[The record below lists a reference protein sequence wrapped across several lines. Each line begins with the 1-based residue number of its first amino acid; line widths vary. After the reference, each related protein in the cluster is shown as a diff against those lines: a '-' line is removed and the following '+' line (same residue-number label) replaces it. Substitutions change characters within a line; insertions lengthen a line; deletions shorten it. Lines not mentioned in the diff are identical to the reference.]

1 MANWTDLIAAIQAVI
16 KQNGNQEIT
25 GTILQSVLT
34 NLVSNVGADA
44 TYKGEATP
52 ATVPGTPDGN
62 VFYMATK
69 NGIYPNFNGYVVNN
83 QLTVFTNKSGQ
94 WVGQSLGV
102 MNNTFVMAFINSITY
117 TNLLSP
123 NLDSFY
129 LTNRLD
135 ANGGTLIANTGFT
148 QIVTSK
154 GIPIIAGQTYVVSG
168 SYYPYNSTSP
178 IRGSITTGA
187 DFTGSRYA
195 PTWTEVTGGYKFTA
209 PVDGY
214 LYVDFE
220 LNSSLTELKSNSQIT
235 ATDTVLP
242 YITYG
247 QYYIKATA
255 IPKLADIVAE
265 MDAIN
270 ARFDEI
276 ITSGKNM
283 IDPAKIDFTK
293 YYSPGSTAIATRVD
307 IVYAI
312 TGYIPVVEGQSYTI
326 SPLGGSTGYIQ
337 YTGGYFA
344 NNQTA
349 EAISSIAFENPSSG
363 DGRTFTVPM
372 GQGIKFVVLN
382 LTCIS
387 ATSNTL
393 AADYQLE
400 KGTAATNYLPYSPQ
414 INPDYLVDITAEITA
429 QNEKIDDLQEQ
440 IDEIVVVDSF
450 NKINPANILYDRR
463 YSTGDVRII
472 AADPNLIAFSGLIP
486 VVEGE
491 WYTASGA
498 GIFQNWQGG
507 YFGDGATNAIGTA
520 AIQNISWVNPV
531 SGAGRCFQVPTGLGI
546 KYVVV
551 SLATNADKT
560 GLAGDAQLEAGEM
573 ATAYQ
578 PYSPIKQINPDYLVD
593 ITAEITAQNEKI
605 DDLQEQIDEIVV
617 VDSFNKINPANI
629 LYDRRYST
637 GDVRIIAADPNLI
650 AFSGLIPVVEGEW
663 YTASGAGIFQNWQ
676 GGYFGDGA
684 TNAIGTAAIQNISW
698 VNPVSGAGR
707 CFQVPTGLGIKY
719 VVVSLATNA
728 DKTGLAGDAQLEAG
742 EMATAYQ
749 PYSPIKQINPDLLP
763 DNPTPEP
770 TETSEL
776 LKYTTFGNLNYNGL
790 ADKIPN
796 FRKHWYAKDKNLC
809 VVNTGTSLT
818 ARSIEHCTDN
828 VNAATRPPLMHSNN
842 FATHIW
848 DALVWEGQNYRRYDS
863 GFFAEVG
870 TWLTAS
876 NIAEWDDGAYRSG
889 LTRYSDVA
897 GSQISFVV
905 PVNAWQFNFIY
916 RTDSAGSENCVVT
929 IAEGN
934 GKMEVMN
941 DAGIWVEA
949 NGYTFSQREPDVV
962 TLPTVNYTN
971 PINGNPATLSNYQV
985 KGNTTYQ
992 KRLYMRCKSGAIDSR
1007 TTTKAITISRTSG
1020 RLMYWGVEWSDR
1032 EFMITYINAARGSH
1046 GSAISLSTLALN
1058 HYQDNEVWGF
1068 KPDLLLTEDA
1078 IHNAGGAGV
1087 PSSSNPRAYYGRVTE
1102 NFFVADNG
1110 ISMKARCETLG
1121 LDVPEMV
1128 LFNTSITW
1136 NFGGIDDAG
1145 NLKLGV
1151 TNDGYM
1157 WTALDAQSGC
1167 YMHMIENYPDIVYIN
1182 AVKHFVRA
1190 CYDCYGDMKTATVGS
1205 GKAGKTF
1212 TNEGSHWNDT
1222 GSRVMAR
1229 VVLPIL
1235 DMIV

>member
-168 SYYPYNSTSP
+168 SYYPYNSTPP
-178 IRGSITTGA
+178 IRGAITTGA

-293 YYSPGSTAIATRVD
+293 YYSPGSTAIATRD
-307 IVYAI
+307 NIVYAI

-326 SPLGGSTGYIQ
+326 SPLVGSIGSIQ

-363 DGRTFTVPM
+363 GGRTFTVPM

-463 YSTGDVRII
+463 YSTG
-472 AADPNLIAFSGLIP
+472 
-486 VVEGE
+486 
-491 WYTASGA
+491 
-498 GIFQNWQGG
+498 
-507 YFGDGATNAIGTA
+507 
-520 AIQNISWVNPV
+520 
-531 SGAGRCFQVPTGLGI
+531 
-546 KYVVV
+546 K
-551 SLATNADKT
+551 
-560 GLAGDAQLEAGEM
+560 
-573 ATAYQ
+573 
-578 PYSPIKQINPDYLVD
+578 
-593 ITAEITAQNEKI
+593 
-605 DDLQEQIDEIVV
+605 
-617 VDSFNKINPANI
+617 
-629 LYDRRYST
+629 
-637 GDVRIIAADPNLI
+637 VRIIAADPNLI

-905 PVNAWQFNFIY
+905 PVNAWQFNFIF

-941 DAGIWVEA
+941 DAGNWVEA
-949 NGYTFSQREPDVV
+949 NGYTFSQREPGIV

-971 PINGNPATLSNYQV
+971 PINGNPATISNYQV

-1007 TTTKAITISRTSG
+1007 ATTKAITISRTSG

-1046 GSAISLSTLALN
+1046 SSAISSSMSALN

-1087 PSSSNPRAYYGRVTE
+1087 PNSNYPRAYYGRVTE
-1102 NFFVADNG
+1102 NFFVANNG

-1121 LDVPEMV
+1121 LEVPEMV

>member
-168 SYYPYNSTSP
+168 SYYPYNGTPP

-187 DFTGSRYA
+187 NFTGSRYA

-326 SPLGGSTGYIQ
+326 SPLVGSTGSIQ

-349 EAISSIAFENPSSG
+349 AAISSIAFANPSSG
-363 DGRTFTVPM
+363 AGLTFTVPT

-387 ATSNTL
+387 AMSNTL

-463 YSTGDVRII
+463 YSTGEVRII
-472 AADPNLIAFSGLIP
+472 AADL
-486 VVEGE
+486 
-491 WYTASGA
+491 
-498 GIFQNWQGG
+498 
-507 YFGDGATNAIGTA
+507 
-520 AIQNISWVNPV
+520 
-531 SGAGRCFQVPTGLGI
+531 
-546 KYVVV
+546 
-551 SLATNADKT
+551 
-560 GLAGDAQLEAGEM
+560 
-573 ATAYQ
+573 
-578 PYSPIKQINPDYLVD
+578 
-593 ITAEITAQNEKI
+593 
-605 DDLQEQIDEIVV
+605 
-617 VDSFNKINPANI
+617 
-629 LYDRRYST
+629 
-637 GDVRIIAADPNLI
+637 NLI

-763 DNPTPEP
+763 DNPTPKP

-905 PVNAWQFNFIY
+905 PVNAWQFNFIF

-941 DAGIWVEA
+941 DAGNWVEA

-971 PINGNPATLSNYQV
+971 PINGNPETLSNYQV

-1046 GSAISLSTLALN
+1046 SSAISLSTLALN

>member
-129 LTNRLD
+129 LTNRLY

-168 SYYPYNSTSP
+168 SYYPYNGTPP
-178 IRGSITTGA
+178 IRGAITTGA

-235 ATDTVLP
+235 ATDTVSP

-255 IPKLADIVAE
+255 IPKLADIIAE

-307 IVYAI
+307 IKYAI

-463 YSTGDVRII
+463 YSTG
-472 AADPNLIAFSGLIP
+472 
-486 VVEGE
+486 E
-491 WYTASGA
+491 
-498 GIFQNWQGG
+498 
-507 YFGDGATNAIGTA
+507 
-520 AIQNISWVNPV
+520 
-531 SGAGRCFQVPTGLGI
+531 
-546 KYVVV
+546 
-551 SLATNADKT
+551 
-560 GLAGDAQLEAGEM
+560 
-573 ATAYQ
+573 
-578 PYSPIKQINPDYLVD
+578 
-593 ITAEITAQNEKI
+593 
-605 DDLQEQIDEIVV
+605 
-617 VDSFNKINPANI
+617 
-629 LYDRRYST
+629 
-637 GDVRIIAADPNLI
+637 VRIIAADPNLI

-941 DAGIWVEA
+941 DAGNWVEA

-1032 EFMITYINAARGSH
+1032 EFMITYINAARGLHS
-1046 GSAISLSTLALN
+1046 SAISLSTSALN

-1068 KPDLLLTEDA
+1068 KPDLLLTEDP

>member
-168 SYYPYNSTSP
+168 SYYPYNSTPP
-178 IRGSITTGA
+178 IRGTITTGA

-276 ITSGKNM
+276 ITSSKNM

-293 YYSPGSTAIATRVD
+293 YYSPGSTAIATRVG

-326 SPLGGSTGYIQ
+326 SPLVGSIGSIQ

-363 DGRTFTVPM
+363 SGRTFTVPM

-382 LTCIS
+382 LACIS

-463 YSTGDVRII
+463 YSTGEVRII
-472 AADPNLIAFSGLIP
+472 VADPNLIAFSGLIP

-551 SLATNADKT
+551 SLATNAD
-560 GLAGDAQLEAGEM
+560 
-573 ATAYQ
+573 
-578 PYSPIKQINPDYLVD
+578 
-593 ITAEITAQNEKI
+593 
-605 DDLQEQIDEIVV
+605 
-617 VDSFNKINPANI
+617 
-629 LYDRRYST
+629 R
-637 GDVRIIAADPNLI
+637 
-650 AFSGLIPVVEGEW
+650 
-663 YTASGAGIFQNWQ
+663 
-676 GGYFGDGA
+676 
-684 TNAIGTAAIQNISW
+684 
-698 VNPVSGAGR
+698 
-707 CFQVPTGLGIKY
+707 
-719 VVVSLATNA
+719 
-728 DKTGLAGDAQLEAG
+728 TGLAGDAQLEAG

-941 DAGIWVEA
+941 DAGNWVEA

-1046 GSAISLSTLALN
+1046 GSAISLSTSALN

-1229 VVLPIL
+1229 VILPIL

>member
-1 MANWTDLIAAIQAVI
+1 
-16 KQNGNQEIT
+16 
-25 GTILQSVLT
+25 
-34 NLVSNVGADA
+34 
-44 TYKGEATP
+44 
-52 ATVPGTPDGN
+52 
-62 VFYMATK
+62 
-69 NGIYPNFNGYVVNN
+69 
-83 QLTVFTNKSGQ
+83 
-94 WVGQSLGV
+94 
-102 MNNTFVMAFINSITY
+102 
-117 TNLLSP
+117 
-123 NLDSFY
+123 
-129 LTNRLD
+129 
-135 ANGGTLIANTGFT
+135 
-148 QIVTSK
+148 
-154 GIPIIAGQTYVVSG
+154 
-168 SYYPYNSTSP
+168 
-178 IRGSITTGA
+178 
-187 DFTGSRYA
+187 
-195 PTWTEVTGGYKFTA
+195 
-209 PVDGY
+209 
-214 LYVDFE
+214 
-220 LNSSLTELKSNSQIT
+220 
-235 ATDTVLP
+235 
-242 YITYG
+242 
-247 QYYIKATA
+247 
-255 IPKLADIVAE
+255 

-293 YYSPGSTAIATRVD
+293 YYSPGSTAIATRD
-307 IVYAI
+307 NIVYAI

-326 SPLGGSTGYIQ
+326 SPLVGSIGSIQ

-363 DGRTFTVPM
+363 GGRTFTVPM

-463 YSTGDVRII
+463 YSTG
-472 AADPNLIAFSGLIP
+472 
-486 VVEGE
+486 
-491 WYTASGA
+491 
-498 GIFQNWQGG
+498 
-507 YFGDGATNAIGTA
+507 
-520 AIQNISWVNPV
+520 
-531 SGAGRCFQVPTGLGI
+531 
-546 KYVVV
+546 K
-551 SLATNADKT
+551 
-560 GLAGDAQLEAGEM
+560 
-573 ATAYQ
+573 
-578 PYSPIKQINPDYLVD
+578 
-593 ITAEITAQNEKI
+593 
-605 DDLQEQIDEIVV
+605 
-617 VDSFNKINPANI
+617 
-629 LYDRRYST
+629 
-637 GDVRIIAADPNLI
+637 VRIIAADPNLI

-905 PVNAWQFNFIY
+905 PVNAWQFNFIF

-941 DAGIWVEA
+941 DAGNWVEA
-949 NGYTFSQREPDVV
+949 NGYTFSQREPGIV

-971 PINGNPATLSNYQV
+971 PINGNPATISNYQV

-1007 TTTKAITISRTSG
+1007 ATTKAITISRTSG

-1046 GSAISLSTLALN
+1046 SSAISSSMSALN

-1087 PSSSNPRAYYGRVTE
+1087 PNSNYPRAYYGRVTE
-1102 NFFVADNG
+1102 NFFVANNG

-1121 LDVPEMV
+1121 LEVPEMV

>member
-129 LTNRLD
+129 LTNRLN

-168 SYYPYNSTSP
+168 SYYPYNSTPP
-178 IRGSITTGA
+178 IRGAITTGA

-242 YITYG
+242 YVTYG

-307 IVYAI
+307 IGYAI

-326 SPLGGSTGYIQ
+326 SPLVGSIGSIQ

-363 DGRTFTVPM
+363 GGRTFTVPM

-463 YSTGDVRII
+463 YSTGEVRII

-560 GLAGDAQLEAGEM
+560 GLAGDAQLEAGGM

-578 PYSPIKQINPDYLVD
+578 PYSL
-593 ITAEITAQNEKI
+593 
-605 DDLQEQIDEIVV
+605 
-617 VDSFNKINPANI
+617 
-629 LYDRRYST
+629 
-637 GDVRIIAADPNLI
+637 
-650 AFSGLIPVVEGEW
+650 
-663 YTASGAGIFQNWQ
+663 
-676 GGYFGDGA
+676 
-684 TNAIGTAAIQNISW
+684 
-698 VNPVSGAGR
+698 
-707 CFQVPTGLGIKY
+707 
-719 VVVSLATNA
+719 
-728 DKTGLAGDAQLEAG
+728 
-742 EMATAYQ
+742 
-749 PYSPIKQINPDLLP
+749 IKQINPDLLP

-818 ARSIEHCTDN
+818 ASSIEHCTDN

-941 DAGIWVEA
+941 DAGNWVEA

-1046 GSAISLSTLALN
+1046 SSAISLSTSALN

>member
-168 SYYPYNSTSP
+168 SYYPYNSTPP
-178 IRGSITTGA
+178 IRGTITTGA

-326 SPLGGSTGYIQ
+326 SPLVGSIGSIQ

-363 DGRTFTVPM
+363 GGRTFTVPM

-463 YSTGDVRII
+463 YSTG
-472 AADPNLIAFSGLIP
+472 
-486 VVEGE
+486 E
-491 WYTASGA
+491 
-498 GIFQNWQGG
+498 
-507 YFGDGATNAIGTA
+507 
-520 AIQNISWVNPV
+520 
-531 SGAGRCFQVPTGLGI
+531 
-546 KYVVV
+546 
-551 SLATNADKT
+551 
-560 GLAGDAQLEAGEM
+560 
-573 ATAYQ
+573 
-578 PYSPIKQINPDYLVD
+578 
-593 ITAEITAQNEKI
+593 
-605 DDLQEQIDEIVV
+605 
-617 VDSFNKINPANI
+617 
-629 LYDRRYST
+629 
-637 GDVRIIAADPNLI
+637 VRIIAADPNLI

-941 DAGIWVEA
+941 DAGNWVEA

-1046 GSAISLSTLALN
+1046 GSAISLSTSALN

-1078 IHNAGGAGV
+1078 IHNVGGAGV

-1229 VVLPIL
+1229 VILPIL

>member
-168 SYYPYNSTSP
+168 SYYPYNSTPP
-178 IRGSITTGA
+178 IRGAITTGA

-293 YYSPGSTAIATRVD
+293 YYSPGSTAIATRD
-307 IVYAI
+307 NIVYAI

-326 SPLGGSTGYIQ
+326 SPLVGSIGSIQ

-363 DGRTFTVPM
+363 GGRTFTVPM

-463 YSTGDVRII
+463 YSTGEVRII
-472 AADPNLIAFSGLIP
+472 AADS
-486 VVEGE
+486 
-491 WYTASGA
+491 
-498 GIFQNWQGG
+498 
-507 YFGDGATNAIGTA
+507 
-520 AIQNISWVNPV
+520 
-531 SGAGRCFQVPTGLGI
+531 
-546 KYVVV
+546 
-551 SLATNADKT
+551 
-560 GLAGDAQLEAGEM
+560 
-573 ATAYQ
+573 
-578 PYSPIKQINPDYLVD
+578 
-593 ITAEITAQNEKI
+593 
-605 DDLQEQIDEIVV
+605 
-617 VDSFNKINPANI
+617 
-629 LYDRRYST
+629 
-637 GDVRIIAADPNLI
+637 NLI

-905 PVNAWQFNFIY
+905 PVNAWQFNFIF

-941 DAGIWVEA
+941 DAGNWVEA
-949 NGYTFSQREPDVV
+949 NGYTFSQREPGIV

-971 PINGNPATLSNYQV
+971 PINGNPATISNYQV

-1007 TTTKAITISRTSG
+1007 ATTKAITISRTSG

-1046 GSAISLSTLALN
+1046 SSAISSSMSALN

-1087 PSSSNPRAYYGRVTE
+1087 PNSNYPRAYYGRVTE
-1102 NFFVADNG
+1102 NFFVANNG

-1121 LDVPEMV
+1121 LEVPEMV

>member
-168 SYYPYNSTSP
+168 SYYPYNSTPP
-178 IRGSITTGA
+178 IRGAITTGA
-187 DFTGSRYA
+187 NFTGSRYA
-195 PTWTEVTGGYKFTA
+195 PTWTEVTGGCKFTA

-293 YYSPGSTAIATRVD
+293 YYSPGSTAIATRVG

-326 SPLGGSTGYIQ
+326 SPLVGSIGSIQ

-363 DGRTFTVPM
+363 GGRTFTVPM

-414 INPDYLVDITAEITA
+414 INPDYLVDITAKITA

-463 YSTGDVRII
+463 YSTGEVRII
-472 AADPNLIAFSGLIP
+472 AADL
-486 VVEGE
+486 
-491 WYTASGA
+491 
-498 GIFQNWQGG
+498 
-507 YFGDGATNAIGTA
+507 
-520 AIQNISWVNPV
+520 
-531 SGAGRCFQVPTGLGI
+531 
-546 KYVVV
+546 
-551 SLATNADKT
+551 
-560 GLAGDAQLEAGEM
+560 
-573 ATAYQ
+573 
-578 PYSPIKQINPDYLVD
+578 
-593 ITAEITAQNEKI
+593 
-605 DDLQEQIDEIVV
+605 
-617 VDSFNKINPANI
+617 
-629 LYDRRYST
+629 
-637 GDVRIIAADPNLI
+637 NLI

>member
-25 GTILQSVLT
+25 GTILQNVLT

-69 NGIYPNFNGYVVNN
+69 NGTYPNFNGYVVNN

-102 MNNTFVMAFINSITY
+102 MNDTFVMAFINSITY

-123 NLDSFY
+123 NLDNFY

-135 ANGGTLIANTGFT
+135 GNGGTLIANTGFT

-154 GIPIIAGQTYVVSG
+154 GISIIKGQTYVVSG
-168 SYYPYNSTSP
+168 SYYPYDSTLP

-187 DFTGSRYA
+187 NFTGSRYA
-195 PTWTEVTGGYKFTA
+195 PTWTAVTGGYKFTA

-220 LNSSLTELKSNSQIT
+220 LNSSLTALKSNSQIA

-255 IPKLADIVAE
+255 IPELADIVAE
-265 MDAIN
+265 MNAIN
-270 ARFDEI
+270 ARLDEI

-293 YYSPGSTAIATRVD
+293 YYSPSSMAIVNRVG
-307 IVYAI
+307 VVFAI

-349 EAISSIAFENPSSG
+349 EAISSIVFANPSSG
-363 DGRTFTVPM
+363 DGRMFTVPT
-372 GQGIKFVVLN
+372 GQGIKFVVIN

-400 KGTAATNYLPYSPQ
+400 KGTAATNYLPYSTQ
-414 INPDYLVDITAEITA
+414 INPDYLTDITTQINE
-429 QNEKIDDLQEQ
+429 QNAKIDDLQEQ
-440 IDEIVVVDSF
+440 IDEIVILDSF

-463 YSTGDVRII
+463 YSTGSVGII
-472 AADPNLIAFSGLIP
+472 AADVNLIAFSGLIP

-498 GIFQNWQGG
+498 GIFQDWQGG

-531 SGAGRCFQVPTGLGI
+531 SGAGRCFQVPIGLGI

-578 PYSPIKQINPDYLVD
+578 PYSPV
-593 ITAEITAQNEKI
+593 
-605 DDLQEQIDEIVV
+605 
-617 VDSFNKINPANI
+617 
-629 LYDRRYST
+629 
-637 GDVRIIAADPNLI
+637 
-650 AFSGLIPVVEGEW
+650 
-663 YTASGAGIFQNWQ
+663 
-676 GGYFGDGA
+676 
-684 TNAIGTAAIQNISW
+684 
-698 VNPVSGAGR
+698 
-707 CFQVPTGLGIKY
+707 
-719 VVVSLATNA
+719 
-728 DKTGLAGDAQLEAG
+728 
-742 EMATAYQ
+742 
-749 PYSPIKQINPDLLP
+749 KQINPDLLP

-905 PVNAWQFNFIY
+905 PVNAWQFNFIF

-941 DAGIWVEA
+941 DAGNWVEA
-949 NGYTFSQREPDVV
+949 NGYTFSQREPGIV

-971 PINGNPATLSNYQV
+971 PINGNPATISNYQV

-1007 TTTKAITISRTSG
+1007 ATTKAITISRTSG

-1046 GSAISLSTLALN
+1046 SSAISSSMSALN

-1087 PSSSNPRAYYGRVTE
+1087 PNSNYPRAYYGRVTE
-1102 NFFVADNG
+1102 NFFVANNG

-1121 LDVPEMV
+1121 LEVPEMV

>member
-168 SYYPYNSTSP
+168 SYYPYNSTPP
-178 IRGSITTGA
+178 IRGAIKTGA

-293 YYSPGSTAIATRVD
+293 YYSPGSTAIATRD
-307 IVYAI
+307 NIVYAI

-326 SPLGGSTGYIQ
+326 SPLVGSIGSIQ

-349 EAISSIAFENPSSG
+349 EAISSIAFKNPSSG
-363 DGRTFTVPM
+363 GGRTFTVPM

-463 YSTGDVRII
+463 YSTGEVRII
-472 AADPNLIAFSGLIP
+472 AADS
-486 VVEGE
+486 
-491 WYTASGA
+491 
-498 GIFQNWQGG
+498 
-507 YFGDGATNAIGTA
+507 
-520 AIQNISWVNPV
+520 
-531 SGAGRCFQVPTGLGI
+531 
-546 KYVVV
+546 
-551 SLATNADKT
+551 
-560 GLAGDAQLEAGEM
+560 
-573 ATAYQ
+573 
-578 PYSPIKQINPDYLVD
+578 
-593 ITAEITAQNEKI
+593 
-605 DDLQEQIDEIVV
+605 
-617 VDSFNKINPANI
+617 
-629 LYDRRYST
+629 
-637 GDVRIIAADPNLI
+637 NLI

-905 PVNAWQFNFIY
+905 PVNAWQFNFIF

-941 DAGIWVEA
+941 DAGNWVEA
-949 NGYTFSQREPDVV
+949 NGYTFSQREPGIV

-971 PINGNPATLSNYQV
+971 PINGNPATISNYQV

-1007 TTTKAITISRTSG
+1007 ATTKAITISRTSG

-1046 GSAISLSTLALN
+1046 SSAISSSMSALN

-1087 PSSSNPRAYYGRVTE
+1087 PNSNYPRAYYGRVTE
-1102 NFFVADNG
+1102 NFFVANNG

-1121 LDVPEMV
+1121 LEVPEMV

>member
-102 MNNTFVMAFINSITY
+102 MNNTFVMAFIDSITY

-168 SYYPYNSTSP
+168 SYYPYNSTPP
-178 IRGSITTGA
+178 IRGAITTGA

-293 YYSPGSTAIATRVD
+293 YYSPGSTAIATRVG

-326 SPLGGSTGYIQ
+326 SPLVGNIGSIQ

-450 NKINPANILYDRR
+450 NRINPANILYDRR
-463 YSTGDVRII
+463 YSTGEVRII
-472 AADPNLIAFSGLIP
+472 AADLNLIAFSGLIP

-507 YFGDGATNAIGTA
+507 YFGDGAT
-520 AIQNISWVNPV
+520 S
-531 SGAGRCFQVPTGLGI
+531 
-546 KYVVV
+546 
-551 SLATNADKT
+551 
-560 GLAGDAQLEAGEM
+560 
-573 ATAYQ
+573 
-578 PYSPIKQINPDYLVD
+578 
-593 ITAEITAQNEKI
+593 
-605 DDLQEQIDEIVV
+605 
-617 VDSFNKINPANI
+617 
-629 LYDRRYST
+629 
-637 GDVRIIAADPNLI
+637 
-650 AFSGLIPVVEGEW
+650 
-663 YTASGAGIFQNWQ
+663 
-676 GGYFGDGA
+676 
-684 TNAIGTAAIQNISW
+684 AIGTAAIQNISW

>member
-154 GIPIIAGQTYVVSG
+154 GILIIAGQTYVVSG
-168 SYYPYNSTSP
+168 SYYPYNSTPP
-178 IRGSITTGA
+178 IRGTITTGA

-293 YYSPGSTAIATRVD
+293 YYSPRSTAIATRVG

-326 SPLGGSTGYIQ
+326 SPLVGSIGSIQ

-363 DGRTFTVPM
+363 GGRTFTVPM

-382 LTCIS
+382 LACIS

-463 YSTGDVRII
+463 YSTGEVRII

-520 AIQNISWVNPV
+520 AIQNISWVNPE

-578 PYSPIKQINPDYLVD
+578 PYSL
-593 ITAEITAQNEKI
+593 
-605 DDLQEQIDEIVV
+605 
-617 VDSFNKINPANI
+617 
-629 LYDRRYST
+629 
-637 GDVRIIAADPNLI
+637 
-650 AFSGLIPVVEGEW
+650 
-663 YTASGAGIFQNWQ
+663 
-676 GGYFGDGA
+676 
-684 TNAIGTAAIQNISW
+684 
-698 VNPVSGAGR
+698 
-707 CFQVPTGLGIKY
+707 
-719 VVVSLATNA
+719 
-728 DKTGLAGDAQLEAG
+728 
-742 EMATAYQ
+742 
-749 PYSPIKQINPDLLP
+749 IKQINPDLLP

-941 DAGIWVEA
+941 DAGNWVEA

-1046 GSAISLSTLALN
+1046 SSAISLSTSALN

-1068 KPDLLLTEDA
+1068 KPDLLLTEDP

>member
-25 GTILQSVLT
+25 GTILQNVLT

-69 NGIYPNFNGYVVNN
+69 NGTYPNFNGYVVNN

-102 MNNTFVMAFINSITY
+102 MNDTFVMAFINSITY

-123 NLDSFY
+123 NLDNFY

-135 ANGGTLIANTGFT
+135 GNGGTLIANTGFT

-154 GIPIIAGQTYVVSG
+154 GISIIKGQTYVVSG
-168 SYYPYNSTSP
+168 SYYPYGSTLP

-187 DFTGSRYA
+187 NFTGSRYA
-195 PTWTEVTGGYKFTA
+195 PTWTAVTGGYKFTA

-220 LNSSLTELKSNSQIT
+220 LNSSLTALKSNSQIT

-255 IPKLADIVAE
+255 IPELADIVAE
-265 MDAIN
+265 MNAIN
-270 ARFDEI
+270 ARLDEI

-293 YYSPGSTAIATRVD
+293 YYSPSSMAIVNRVG
-307 IVYAI
+307 VVFAI

-349 EAISSIAFENPSSG
+349 EAISSIVFANPSSG
-363 DGRTFTVPM
+363 DGRMFTVPR
-372 GQGIKFVVLN
+372 GQGIKFVVIN

-400 KGTAATNYLPYSPQ
+400 KGTAATNYLPYSTQ
-414 INPDYLVDITAEITA
+414 INPDYLTDITTQINE
-429 QNEKIDDLQEQ
+429 QNAKIDDLQEQ
-440 IDEIVVVDSF
+440 IDEIVILDSF

-463 YSTGDVRII
+463 YSTGSVGII
-472 AADPNLIAFSGLIP
+472 AADVNLIAFSGLIP

-498 GIFQNWQGG
+498 GIFQDWQGG

-531 SGAGRCFQVPTGLGI
+531 SGAGRCFQVPIGLGI

-578 PYSPIKQINPDYLVD
+578 PYSPV
-593 ITAEITAQNEKI
+593 
-605 DDLQEQIDEIVV
+605 
-617 VDSFNKINPANI
+617 
-629 LYDRRYST
+629 
-637 GDVRIIAADPNLI
+637 
-650 AFSGLIPVVEGEW
+650 
-663 YTASGAGIFQNWQ
+663 
-676 GGYFGDGA
+676 
-684 TNAIGTAAIQNISW
+684 
-698 VNPVSGAGR
+698 
-707 CFQVPTGLGIKY
+707 
-719 VVVSLATNA
+719 
-728 DKTGLAGDAQLEAG
+728 
-742 EMATAYQ
+742 
-749 PYSPIKQINPDLLP
+749 KQINPDLLP

-905 PVNAWQFNFIY
+905 PVNAWQFNFIF

-941 DAGIWVEA
+941 DAGNWVEA
-949 NGYTFSQREPDVV
+949 NGYTFSQREPGIV

-971 PINGNPATLSNYQV
+971 PINGNPATISNYQV

-1007 TTTKAITISRTSG
+1007 ATTKAITISRTSG

-1046 GSAISLSTLALN
+1046 SSAISSSMSALN

-1078 IHNAGGAGV
+1078 IHNAGEAGV
-1087 PSSSNPRAYYGRVTE
+1087 PNSNYPRAYYGRVTE
-1102 NFFVADNG
+1102 NFFVANNG

-1121 LDVPEMV
+1121 LEVPEMV

>member
-168 SYYPYNSTSP
+168 SYYPYNSTPP
-178 IRGSITTGA
+178 IRGAITTGA

-293 YYSPGSTAIATRVD
+293 YYSPGSTAIATRD
-307 IVYAI
+307 NIVYAI

-326 SPLGGSTGYIQ
+326 SPLVGSIGSIQ

-463 YSTGDVRII
+463 YSTGEVRII
-472 AADPNLIAFSGLIP
+472 AADS
-486 VVEGE
+486 
-491 WYTASGA
+491 
-498 GIFQNWQGG
+498 
-507 YFGDGATNAIGTA
+507 
-520 AIQNISWVNPV
+520 
-531 SGAGRCFQVPTGLGI
+531 
-546 KYVVV
+546 
-551 SLATNADKT
+551 
-560 GLAGDAQLEAGEM
+560 
-573 ATAYQ
+573 
-578 PYSPIKQINPDYLVD
+578 
-593 ITAEITAQNEKI
+593 
-605 DDLQEQIDEIVV
+605 
-617 VDSFNKINPANI
+617 
-629 LYDRRYST
+629 
-637 GDVRIIAADPNLI
+637 NLI

-905 PVNAWQFNFIY
+905 PVNAWQFNFIF

-941 DAGIWVEA
+941 DAGNWVEA
-949 NGYTFSQREPDVV
+949 NGYTFSQREPGIV

-971 PINGNPATLSNYQV
+971 PINGNPATISNYQV

-1007 TTTKAITISRTSG
+1007 ATTKAITISRTSG

-1046 GSAISLSTLALN
+1046 SSAISSSMSALN

-1087 PSSSNPRAYYGRVTE
+1087 PNSNYPRAYYGRVTE
-1102 NFFVADNG
+1102 NFFVANNG

-1121 LDVPEMV
+1121 LEVPEMV

>member
-154 GIPIIAGQTYVVSG
+154 GIPIFAGQTYVVSG
-168 SYYPYNSTSP
+168 SYYPYNSTPP
-178 IRGSITTGA
+178 IRGTITTGA

-307 IVYAI
+307 IGYAI

-326 SPLGGSTGYIQ
+326 SPLVGSIGSIQ

-463 YSTGDVRII
+463 YSTGEVRII
-472 AADPNLIAFSGLIP
+472 AVDPNLIAFSGLIP

-531 SGAGRCFQVPTGLGI
+531 F
-546 KYVVV
+546 
-551 SLATNADKT
+551 
-560 GLAGDAQLEAGEM
+560 
-573 ATAYQ
+573 
-578 PYSPIKQINPDYLVD
+578 
-593 ITAEITAQNEKI
+593 
-605 DDLQEQIDEIVV
+605 
-617 VDSFNKINPANI
+617 
-629 LYDRRYST
+629 
-637 GDVRIIAADPNLI
+637 
-650 AFSGLIPVVEGEW
+650 
-663 YTASGAGIFQNWQ
+663 
-676 GGYFGDGA
+676 
-684 TNAIGTAAIQNISW
+684 
-698 VNPVSGAGR
+698 GAGR

-941 DAGIWVEA
+941 DAGNWVEA

-1032 EFMITYINAARGSH
+1032 EFMITYINAARGTHS
-1046 GSAISLSTLALN
+1046 SAISLSTSALN

-1128 LFNTSITW
+1128 LFNTSIMW

-1229 VVLPIL
+1229 VILPIL

>member
-135 ANGGTLIANTGFT
+135 ANGGTLIANTGFP

-168 SYYPYNSTSP
+168 SYYPYYSTPP
-178 IRGSITTGA
+178 IRGAITTGA

-326 SPLGGSTGYIQ
+326 SPLVGRIGSIQ

-363 DGRTFTVPM
+363 GGRTFTVPM

-400 KGTAATNYLPYSPQ
+400 KGAAATNYLPYSPQ

-463 YSTGDVRII
+463 YSTGQVCII
-472 AADPNLIAFSGLIP
+472 AADPNFIAFSGLIP

-531 SGAGRCFQVPTGLGI
+531 F
-546 KYVVV
+546 
-551 SLATNADKT
+551 
-560 GLAGDAQLEAGEM
+560 
-573 ATAYQ
+573 
-578 PYSPIKQINPDYLVD
+578 
-593 ITAEITAQNEKI
+593 
-605 DDLQEQIDEIVV
+605 
-617 VDSFNKINPANI
+617 
-629 LYDRRYST
+629 
-637 GDVRIIAADPNLI
+637 
-650 AFSGLIPVVEGEW
+650 
-663 YTASGAGIFQNWQ
+663 
-676 GGYFGDGA
+676 
-684 TNAIGTAAIQNISW
+684 
-698 VNPVSGAGR
+698 GAGR

-905 PVNAWQFNFIY
+905 PVNAWQFNFIF

-941 DAGIWVEA
+941 DAGNWVEA
-949 NGYTFSQREPDVV
+949 NGYTFSQREPGIV

-971 PINGNPATLSNYQV
+971 PINGNPATISNYQV

-1007 TTTKAITISRTSG
+1007 ATTKAITISRTSG

-1046 GSAISLSTLALN
+1046 SSAISSSMSALN

-1078 IHNAGGAGV
+1078 INNAGGAGV
-1087 PSSSNPRAYYGRVTE
+1087 PNSNYPRAYYGRVTE
-1102 NFFVADNG
+1102 NFFVANNG

-1157 WTALDAQSGC
+1157 WTALDAQSSC

>member
-168 SYYPYNSTSP
+168 SYYPYNGTAP

-293 YYSPGSTAIATRVD
+293 YYSPGSTAIATRVG
-307 IVYAI
+307 IGYAI

-326 SPLGGSTGYIQ
+326 SPLGGSIQ

-400 KGTAATNYLPYSPQ
+400 KGTAATNYLPYSTQ
-414 INPDYLVDITAEITA
+414 INPDYLTDITTQINE
-429 QNEKIDDLQEQ
+429 QNAKIDDLQEQ
-440 IDEIVVVDSF
+440 IDEIVILDSF

-463 YSTGDVRII
+463 YSTGSVGII
-472 AADPNLIAFSGLIP
+472 AAD
-486 VVEGE
+486 V
-491 WYTASGA
+491 
-498 GIFQNWQGG
+498 
-507 YFGDGATNAIGTA
+507 
-520 AIQNISWVNPV
+520 
-531 SGAGRCFQVPTGLGI
+531 
-546 KYVVV
+546 
-551 SLATNADKT
+551 
-560 GLAGDAQLEAGEM
+560 
-573 ATAYQ
+573 
-578 PYSPIKQINPDYLVD
+578 
-593 ITAEITAQNEKI
+593 
-605 DDLQEQIDEIVV
+605 
-617 VDSFNKINPANI
+617 
-629 LYDRRYST
+629 
-637 GDVRIIAADPNLI
+637 NLI

-1046 GSAISLSTLALN
+1046 NSSISASFQSLT
-1058 HYQDNEVWGF
+1058 HYQDNEVWNF
-1068 KPDLLLTEDA
+1068 KPDLLLTEDP
-1078 IHNAGGAGV
+1078 IHNAGDAGI
-1087 PSSSNPRAYYGRVTE
+1087 PNPAYPRAYYGRVTE

-1110 ISMKARCETLG
+1110 ISLKARATSLG

-1145 NLKLGV
+1145 NLRLGA

-1229 VVLPIL
+1229 VILPIL

>member
-168 SYYPYNSTSP
+168 SYYPYNSTPP
-178 IRGSITTGA
+178 IRGAITTGA

-235 ATDTVLP
+235 TTDTVLP

-247 QYYIKATA
+247 QYYIKVTA
-255 IPKLADIVAE
+255 IPKWADIVAE

-293 YYSPGSTAIATRVD
+293 YYSPGSTAIATRD
-307 IVYAI
+307 NIVYAI

-326 SPLGGSTGYIQ
+326 SPLVGSIGSIQ

-463 YSTGDVRII
+463 YSTGEVRII
-472 AADPNLIAFSGLIP
+472 AADS
-486 VVEGE
+486 
-491 WYTASGA
+491 
-498 GIFQNWQGG
+498 
-507 YFGDGATNAIGTA
+507 
-520 AIQNISWVNPV
+520 
-531 SGAGRCFQVPTGLGI
+531 
-546 KYVVV
+546 
-551 SLATNADKT
+551 
-560 GLAGDAQLEAGEM
+560 
-573 ATAYQ
+573 
-578 PYSPIKQINPDYLVD
+578 
-593 ITAEITAQNEKI
+593 
-605 DDLQEQIDEIVV
+605 
-617 VDSFNKINPANI
+617 
-629 LYDRRYST
+629 
-637 GDVRIIAADPNLI
+637 NLI

-905 PVNAWQFNFIY
+905 PVNAWQFNFIF

-941 DAGIWVEA
+941 DAGNWVEA
-949 NGYTFSQREPDVV
+949 NGYTFSQREPGIV

-971 PINGNPATLSNYQV
+971 PINGNPATISNYQV

-1007 TTTKAITISRTSG
+1007 ATTKAITISRTSG

-1046 GSAISLSTLALN
+1046 SSAISSSMSALN

-1087 PSSSNPRAYYGRVTE
+1087 PNSNYPRAYYGRVTE
-1102 NFFVADNG
+1102 NFFVANNG

-1121 LDVPEMV
+1121 LEVPEMV

>member
-168 SYYPYNSTSP
+168 SYYPYNSTPP
-178 IRGSITTGA
+178 IRGAITTGA
-187 DFTGSRYA
+187 NFTGSRYA
-195 PTWTEVTGGYKFTA
+195 PTWTEVTGGCKFTA

-293 YYSPGSTAIATRVD
+293 YYSPGSTAIATRVG

-326 SPLGGSTGYIQ
+326 SPLVGSIGSIQ

-363 DGRTFTVPM
+363 GGRTFTVPM

-463 YSTGDVRII
+463 YSTGEVRII
-472 AADPNLIAFSGLIP
+472 AADL
-486 VVEGE
+486 
-491 WYTASGA
+491 
-498 GIFQNWQGG
+498 
-507 YFGDGATNAIGTA
+507 
-520 AIQNISWVNPV
+520 
-531 SGAGRCFQVPTGLGI
+531 
-546 KYVVV
+546 
-551 SLATNADKT
+551 
-560 GLAGDAQLEAGEM
+560 
-573 ATAYQ
+573 
-578 PYSPIKQINPDYLVD
+578 
-593 ITAEITAQNEKI
+593 
-605 DDLQEQIDEIVV
+605 
-617 VDSFNKINPANI
+617 
-629 LYDRRYST
+629 
-637 GDVRIIAADPNLI
+637 NLI

>member
-168 SYYPYNSTSP
+168 SYYPYNNTPP
-178 IRGSITTGA
+178 IRGAITTGA

-307 IVYAI
+307 VVYAI

-326 SPLGGSTGYIQ
+326 SPLVGSIGSIQ

-463 YSTGDVRII
+463 YSTGNVRII
-472 AADPNLIAFSGLIP
+472 AADS
-486 VVEGE
+486 
-491 WYTASGA
+491 
-498 GIFQNWQGG
+498 
-507 YFGDGATNAIGTA
+507 
-520 AIQNISWVNPV
+520 
-531 SGAGRCFQVPTGLGI
+531 
-546 KYVVV
+546 
-551 SLATNADKT
+551 
-560 GLAGDAQLEAGEM
+560 
-573 ATAYQ
+573 
-578 PYSPIKQINPDYLVD
+578 
-593 ITAEITAQNEKI
+593 
-605 DDLQEQIDEIVV
+605 
-617 VDSFNKINPANI
+617 
-629 LYDRRYST
+629 
-637 GDVRIIAADPNLI
+637 NLI

-992 KRLYMRCKSGAIDSR
+992 KRLYMRCKSWAIDSR

-1032 EFMITYINAARGSH
+1032 EFMITYINAARGLHS
-1046 GSAISLSTLALN
+1046 SAISLSTLALN

>member
-168 SYYPYNSTSP
+168 SYYPYNSTPP
-178 IRGSITTGA
+178 IRGTITTGA

-326 SPLGGSTGYIQ
+326 SPLVGSIGSIQ

-363 DGRTFTVPM
+363 GGRTFTVPM

-382 LTCIS
+382 LACIS

-463 YSTGDVRII
+463 YSTGEVRII
-472 AADPNLIAFSGLIP
+472 
-486 VVEGE
+486 E
-491 WYTASGA
+491 
-498 GIFQNWQGG
+498 
-507 YFGDGATNAIGTA
+507 
-520 AIQNISWVNPV
+520 
-531 SGAGRCFQVPTGLGI
+531 
-546 KYVVV
+546 
-551 SLATNADKT
+551 
-560 GLAGDAQLEAGEM
+560 
-573 ATAYQ
+573 
-578 PYSPIKQINPDYLVD
+578 
-593 ITAEITAQNEKI
+593 
-605 DDLQEQIDEIVV
+605 
-617 VDSFNKINPANI
+617 
-629 LYDRRYST
+629 
-637 GDVRIIAADPNLI
+637 ADPNLI

-941 DAGIWVEA
+941 DAGNWVEA

-1046 GSAISLSTLALN
+1046 GSAISLSTSALN

-1229 VVLPIL
+1229 VILPIL

>member
-168 SYYPYNSTSP
+168 SYYPYNSTPP

-195 PTWTEVTGGYKFTA
+195 PTWTKVTGGYKLTA

-293 YYSPGSTAIATRVD
+293 YYSPGSTAIETRVD

-326 SPLGGSTGYIQ
+326 SPLVGSIGSIQ

-349 EAISSIAFENPSSG
+349 EAISSIAFENLSSG

-400 KGTAATNYLPYSPQ
+400 KGTAATNYLPYSRQ

-463 YSTGDVRII
+463 YSMGEVRII
-472 AADPNLIAFSGLIP
+472 AADLNLIAFSGLIP

-560 GLAGDAQLEAGEM
+560 GLAGDAQLE
-573 ATAYQ
+573 
-578 PYSPIKQINPDYLVD
+578 V
-593 ITAEITAQNEKI
+593 
-605 DDLQEQIDEIVV
+605 
-617 VDSFNKINPANI
+617 
-629 LYDRRYST
+629 
-637 GDVRIIAADPNLI
+637 
-650 AFSGLIPVVEGEW
+650 
-663 YTASGAGIFQNWQ
+663 
-676 GGYFGDGA
+676 
-684 TNAIGTAAIQNISW
+684 
-698 VNPVSGAGR
+698 
-707 CFQVPTGLGIKY
+707 
-719 VVVSLATNA
+719 
-728 DKTGLAGDAQLEAG
+728 G

-763 DNPTPEP
+763 DNPTPES

-1046 GSAISLSTLALN
+1046 NSSISASFQSLT
-1058 HYQDNEVWGF
+1058 HYQDNEVWNF
-1068 KPDLLLTEDA
+1068 KPDLLLTEDP
-1078 IHNAGGAGV
+1078 IHNAGGTGIPNPAY
-1087 PSSSNPRAYYGRVTE
+1087 PRAYYGRVTE

-1110 ISMKARCETLG
+1110 ISLKARATSLG

-1145 NLKLGV
+1145 NLKLGA

-1229 VVLPIL
+1229 VILPIL

>member
-83 QLTVFTNKSGQ
+83 QLTVFTNKSGR

-102 MNNTFVMAFINSITY
+102 MNKTFVMAFINSITY

-168 SYYPYNSTSP
+168 SYYPYNSTPP
-178 IRGSITTGA
+178 IRGAITTGA

-293 YYSPGSTAIATRVD
+293 YYSPGSTAIATRD
-307 IVYAI
+307 NIVYAI

-326 SPLGGSTGYIQ
+326 SPLVGSIGSIQ
-337 YTGGYFA
+337 YIGGYFA

-363 DGRTFTVPM
+363 GGRTFTVPM

-382 LTCIS
+382 LACIS

-463 YSTGDVRII
+463 YSTGEVRII
-472 AADPNLIAFSGLIP
+472 AADS
-486 VVEGE
+486 
-491 WYTASGA
+491 
-498 GIFQNWQGG
+498 
-507 YFGDGATNAIGTA
+507 
-520 AIQNISWVNPV
+520 
-531 SGAGRCFQVPTGLGI
+531 
-546 KYVVV
+546 
-551 SLATNADKT
+551 
-560 GLAGDAQLEAGEM
+560 
-573 ATAYQ
+573 
-578 PYSPIKQINPDYLVD
+578 
-593 ITAEITAQNEKI
+593 
-605 DDLQEQIDEIVV
+605 
-617 VDSFNKINPANI
+617 
-629 LYDRRYST
+629 
-637 GDVRIIAADPNLI
+637 NLI

-770 TETSEL
+770 IEPSEL

-905 PVNAWQFNFIY
+905 PVNAWQFNFIF

-941 DAGIWVEA
+941 DAGNWVEA
-949 NGYTFSQREPDVV
+949 NGYTFSQREPGIV

-971 PINGNPATLSNYQV
+971 PINGNPATISNYQV

-1007 TTTKAITISRTSG
+1007 ATTKAITISRTSG

-1046 GSAISLSTLALN
+1046 SSAISSSMSVLN

-1087 PSSSNPRAYYGRVTE
+1087 PNSNYPRAYYGRVTE
-1102 NFFVADNG
+1102 NFFVANNG

-1121 LDVPEMV
+1121 LEVPEMV
-1128 LFNTSITW
+1128 LFNTSIMW

>member
-25 GTILQSVLT
+25 GTILQNVLT

-69 NGIYPNFNGYVVNN
+69 NGTYPNFNGYVVNN

-102 MNNTFVMAFINSITY
+102 MNDTFVMAFINSITY

-123 NLDSFY
+123 NLDNFY

-135 ANGGTLIANTGFT
+135 GNGGTLIANTGFT

-154 GIPIIAGQTYVVSG
+154 GISIIKGQTYVVSG
-168 SYYPYNSTSP
+168 SYYPYGSTLP

-187 DFTGSRYA
+187 NFTGSRYA
-195 PTWTEVTGGYKFTA
+195 PTWTAVTGGYKFTA

-220 LNSSLTELKSNSQIT
+220 LNSSLTALKSNSQIT

-255 IPKLADIVAE
+255 IPELADIVAE
-265 MDAIN
+265 MNAIN
-270 ARFDEI
+270 ARLDEI

-293 YYSPGSTAIATRVD
+293 YYSPSSMAIVNRVG
-307 IVYAI
+307 VVFAI

-349 EAISSIAFENPSSG
+349 EAISSIVFANPSSG
-363 DGRTFTVPM
+363 DGRMFTVPR
-372 GQGIKFVVLN
+372 GQGIKFVVIN

-400 KGTAATNYLPYSPQ
+400 KGTAATNYLPYSTQ
-414 INPDYLVDITAEITA
+414 INPDYLTDITTQINE
-429 QNEKIDDLQEQ
+429 QNAKIDDLQEQ
-440 IDEIVVVDSF
+440 IDEIVILDSF

-463 YSTGDVRII
+463 YSTGSVGII
-472 AADPNLIAFSGLIP
+472 AADVNLIAFSGLIP

-498 GIFQNWQGG
+498 GIFQDWQGG

-531 SGAGRCFQVPTGLGI
+531 SGAGRCFQVPIGLGI

-578 PYSPIKQINPDYLVD
+578 PYSPV
-593 ITAEITAQNEKI
+593 
-605 DDLQEQIDEIVV
+605 
-617 VDSFNKINPANI
+617 
-629 LYDRRYST
+629 
-637 GDVRIIAADPNLI
+637 
-650 AFSGLIPVVEGEW
+650 
-663 YTASGAGIFQNWQ
+663 
-676 GGYFGDGA
+676 
-684 TNAIGTAAIQNISW
+684 
-698 VNPVSGAGR
+698 
-707 CFQVPTGLGIKY
+707 
-719 VVVSLATNA
+719 
-728 DKTGLAGDAQLEAG
+728 
-742 EMATAYQ
+742 
-749 PYSPIKQINPDLLP
+749 KQINPDLLP

-770 TETSEL
+770 AETSEL

-905 PVNAWQFNFIY
+905 PVNAWQFNFIF

-941 DAGIWVEA
+941 DAGNWVEA
-949 NGYTFSQREPDVV
+949 NGYTFSQREPGIV

-971 PINGNPATLSNYQV
+971 PINGNPATISNYQV

-1007 TTTKAITISRTSG
+1007 ATTKAITISRTSG

-1046 GSAISLSTLALN
+1046 SSAISSSMSALN

-1087 PSSSNPRAYYGRVTE
+1087 PNSNYPRAYYGRVTE
-1102 NFFVADNG
+1102 NFFVANNG

-1121 LDVPEMV
+1121 LEVPEMV

>member
-25 GTILQSVLT
+25 GTILQNVLT

-69 NGIYPNFNGYVVNN
+69 NGTYPNFNGYVVNN

-102 MNNTFVMAFINSITY
+102 MNDTFVMAFINSITY

-123 NLDSFY
+123 NLDNFY

-135 ANGGTLIANTGFT
+135 GNGGTLIANTGFT

-154 GIPIIAGQTYVVSG
+154 GISIIKGQTYVVSG
-168 SYYPYNSTSP
+168 SYYPYGSTLP

-187 DFTGSRYA
+187 NFTGSCYA
-195 PTWTEVTGGYKFTA
+195 PTWTAVTGGYKFTA

-220 LNSSLTELKSNSQIT
+220 LNSSLTALKSNSQIT

-255 IPKLADIVAE
+255 IPELADIVAE
-265 MDAIN
+265 MNAIN
-270 ARFDEI
+270 ARLDEI

-293 YYSPGSTAIATRVD
+293 YYSPSSMAIVNRVG
-307 IVYAI
+307 VVFAI

-349 EAISSIAFENPSSG
+349 EAISSIVFANPSSG
-363 DGRTFTVPM
+363 DGRMFTVPT
-372 GQGIKFVVLN
+372 GQGIKFVVIN

-400 KGTAATNYLPYSPQ
+400 KGTAATNYLPYSTQ
-414 INPDYLVDITAEITA
+414 INPDYLTDITTQINE
-429 QNEKIDDLQEQ
+429 QNAKIDDLQEQ
-440 IDEIVVVDSF
+440 IDEIVILDSF

-463 YSTGDVRII
+463 YSTGSVGII
-472 AADPNLIAFSGLIP
+472 AADVNLIAFSGLIP

-498 GIFQNWQGG
+498 GIFQEWQGG

-531 SGAGRCFQVPTGLGI
+531 SGAGRCFQVPIGLGI

-578 PYSPIKQINPDYLVD
+578 PYSPV
-593 ITAEITAQNEKI
+593 
-605 DDLQEQIDEIVV
+605 
-617 VDSFNKINPANI
+617 
-629 LYDRRYST
+629 
-637 GDVRIIAADPNLI
+637 
-650 AFSGLIPVVEGEW
+650 
-663 YTASGAGIFQNWQ
+663 
-676 GGYFGDGA
+676 
-684 TNAIGTAAIQNISW
+684 
-698 VNPVSGAGR
+698 
-707 CFQVPTGLGIKY
+707 
-719 VVVSLATNA
+719 
-728 DKTGLAGDAQLEAG
+728 
-742 EMATAYQ
+742 
-749 PYSPIKQINPDLLP
+749 KQINPDLLP

-905 PVNAWQFNFIY
+905 PVNAWQFNFIF

-941 DAGIWVEA
+941 DAGNWVEA
-949 NGYTFSQREPDVV
+949 NGYTFSQREPGIV

-971 PINGNPATLSNYQV
+971 PINGNPATISNYQV

-1007 TTTKAITISRTSG
+1007 ATTKAITISRTSG

-1046 GSAISLSTLALN
+1046 SSAISSSMSALN

-1087 PSSSNPRAYYGRVTE
+1087 PNSNYPRAYYGRVTE
-1102 NFFVADNG
+1102 NFFVANNG

-1121 LDVPEMV
+1121 LEVPEMV

-1212 TNEGSHWNDT
+1212 TNEGLHWNDT

>member
-168 SYYPYNSTSP
+168 SYYPYNSTPP
-178 IRGSITTGA
+178 IRGAITTGV

-293 YYSPGSTAIATRVD
+293 YYSPGSTAIATRVGN
-307 IVYAI
+307 VYAI

-326 SPLGGSTGYIQ
+326 SPLGGSTGYIR

-400 KGTAATNYLPYSPQ
+400 KGIAATNYLPYSPQ

-463 YSTGDVRII
+463 YSMGEVRII
-472 AADPNLIAFSGLIP
+472 AADS
-486 VVEGE
+486 
-491 WYTASGA
+491 
-498 GIFQNWQGG
+498 
-507 YFGDGATNAIGTA
+507 
-520 AIQNISWVNPV
+520 
-531 SGAGRCFQVPTGLGI
+531 
-546 KYVVV
+546 
-551 SLATNADKT
+551 
-560 GLAGDAQLEAGEM
+560 
-573 ATAYQ
+573 
-578 PYSPIKQINPDYLVD
+578 
-593 ITAEITAQNEKI
+593 
-605 DDLQEQIDEIVV
+605 
-617 VDSFNKINPANI
+617 
-629 LYDRRYST
+629 
-637 GDVRIIAADPNLI
+637 NLI

-776 LKYTTFGNLNYNGL
+776 LKYTIFGNLNYNGL

-809 VVNTGTSLT
+809 VVNIGTSLT

-905 PVNAWQFNFIY
+905 PVNAWQFNFIF

-941 DAGIWVEA
+941 DAGNWVEA
-949 NGYTFSQREPDVV
+949 NGYTFSQREPGIV

-971 PINGNPATLSNYQV
+971 PINGNPATISNYQV

-1007 TTTKAITISRTSG
+1007 ATTKAITISRTSG

-1046 GSAISLSTLALN
+1046 GSAISSSMSALN

-1087 PSSSNPRAYYGRVTE
+1087 PNSNYPRAYYGRVTE
-1102 NFFVADNG
+1102 NFFVANNG

-1121 LDVPEMV
+1121 LEVPEMV

-1157 WTALDAQSGC
+1157 WTALDAQSSC

-1182 AVKHFVRA
+1182 AVKYFVRA

>member
-168 SYYPYNSTSP
+168 SYYPYNSTPP
-178 IRGSITTGA
+178 IRGAITTGA

-293 YYSPGSTAIATRVD
+293 YYSPGSTAIATRD
-307 IVYAI
+307 NIVYAI

-349 EAISSIAFENPSSG
+349 EAISSIAFENPSSV

-450 NKINPANILYDRR
+450 NKINPTNILYDRR
-463 YSTGDVRII
+463 YSTGEVRII

-531 SGAGRCFQVPTGLGI
+531 SGAGRCFQVPIGLGI

-578 PYSPIKQINPDYLVD
+578 PYSPL
-593 ITAEITAQNEKI
+593 
-605 DDLQEQIDEIVV
+605 
-617 VDSFNKINPANI
+617 
-629 LYDRRYST
+629 
-637 GDVRIIAADPNLI
+637 
-650 AFSGLIPVVEGEW
+650 
-663 YTASGAGIFQNWQ
+663 
-676 GGYFGDGA
+676 
-684 TNAIGTAAIQNISW
+684 
-698 VNPVSGAGR
+698 
-707 CFQVPTGLGIKY
+707 
-719 VVVSLATNA
+719 
-728 DKTGLAGDAQLEAG
+728 
-742 EMATAYQ
+742 
-749 PYSPIKQINPDLLP
+749 KQINPDLLP

-941 DAGIWVEA
+941 DAGNWVEA

-1046 GSAISLSTLALN
+1046 SSAISLSTSALN

-1068 KPDLLLTEDA
+1068 KPDLLLTEDP

>member
-25 GTILQSVLT
+25 GTILQNVLT

-69 NGIYPNFNGYVVNN
+69 NGTYPNFNGYVVNN
-83 QLTVFTNKSGQ
+83 QLTIFTNKSGQ

-102 MNNTFVMAFINSITY
+102 MNDTFVMAFINSITY
-117 TNLLSP
+117 INLLSP
-123 NLDSFY
+123 NLDNFY

-135 ANGGTLIANTGFT
+135 GNGGTLIANTGFT

-154 GIPIIAGQTYVVSG
+154 GISIIKGQTYVVSG
-168 SYYPYNSTSP
+168 SYYPYGSTLP

-187 DFTGSRYA
+187 NFTGSRYA
-195 PTWTEVTGGYKFTA
+195 PTWTAVTGGYKFTA

-220 LNSSLTELKSNSQIT
+220 LNSSLTALKSNSQIT

-255 IPKLADIVAE
+255 IPELADIVAE
-265 MDAIN
+265 MNAIN
-270 ARFDEI
+270 ARLDEI

-293 YYSPGSTAIATRVD
+293 YYSPRSMAIVNRVGV
-307 IVYAI
+307 VYAI

-326 SPLGGSTGYIQ
+326 SSLGGSTGYIQ

-349 EAISSIAFENPSSG
+349 EAISSIVFANPSSG
-363 DGRTFTVPM
+363 DGRMFTVPM
-372 GQGIKFVVLN
+372 GQGIKFVVIN

-400 KGTAATNYLPYSPQ
+400 KGAAATNYLPYSTQ

-450 NKINPANILYDRR
+450 NKINPANILYDRQ
-463 YSTGDVRII
+463 YSTGSVGII
-472 AADPNLIAFSGLIP
+472 AADVNLIAFSGLIS

-498 GIFQNWQGG
+498 GIFQDWQGG

-531 SGAGRCFQVPTGLGI
+531 SGAGRCFQVPIGLGI

-578 PYSPIKQINPDYLVD
+578 PYSPV
-593 ITAEITAQNEKI
+593 
-605 DDLQEQIDEIVV
+605 
-617 VDSFNKINPANI
+617 
-629 LYDRRYST
+629 
-637 GDVRIIAADPNLI
+637 
-650 AFSGLIPVVEGEW
+650 
-663 YTASGAGIFQNWQ
+663 
-676 GGYFGDGA
+676 
-684 TNAIGTAAIQNISW
+684 
-698 VNPVSGAGR
+698 
-707 CFQVPTGLGIKY
+707 
-719 VVVSLATNA
+719 
-728 DKTGLAGDAQLEAG
+728 
-742 EMATAYQ
+742 
-749 PYSPIKQINPDLLP
+749 KQINPDLLP

-905 PVNAWQFNFIY
+905 PVNAWQFNFIF

-941 DAGIWVEA
+941 DAGNWVEA
-949 NGYTFSQREPDVV
+949 NGYTFSQREPGIV

-971 PINGNPATLSNYQV
+971 PINGNPATISNYQV

-1007 TTTKAITISRTSG
+1007 ATTKAITISRTSG

-1046 GSAISLSTLALN
+1046 SSAISSSMSALN

-1087 PSSSNPRAYYGRVTE
+1087 PNSNYPRAYYGRVTE
-1102 NFFVADNG
+1102 NFFVANNG

-1121 LDVPEMV
+1121 LEVPEMV

>member
-83 QLTVFTNKSGQ
+83 KLTVFTNKSGQ

-168 SYYPYNSTSP
+168 SYYPYNGTPP
-178 IRGSITTGA
+178 IRGAITTGA

-195 PTWTEVTGGYKFTA
+195 PTWTEVKGGYKFTA

-293 YYSPGSTAIATRVD
+293 YYSPGSTAIATRVN
-307 IVYAI
+307 INYAI

-463 YSTGDVRII
+463 YSTG
-472 AADPNLIAFSGLIP
+472 
-486 VVEGE
+486 E
-491 WYTASGA
+491 
-498 GIFQNWQGG
+498 
-507 YFGDGATNAIGTA
+507 
-520 AIQNISWVNPV
+520 
-531 SGAGRCFQVPTGLGI
+531 
-546 KYVVV
+546 
-551 SLATNADKT
+551 
-560 GLAGDAQLEAGEM
+560 
-573 ATAYQ
+573 
-578 PYSPIKQINPDYLVD
+578 
-593 ITAEITAQNEKI
+593 
-605 DDLQEQIDEIVV
+605 
-617 VDSFNKINPANI
+617 
-629 LYDRRYST
+629 
-637 GDVRIIAADPNLI
+637 VRIIAADPNLI

-776 LKYTTFGNLNYNGL
+776 LKYKTFGNLNYNGL

-941 DAGIWVEA
+941 DAGNWVEA

-1046 GSAISLSTLALN
+1046 DSAISLSTSALN

-1068 KPDLLLTEDA
+1068 KPDLLLTEDP
-1078 IHNAGGAGV
+1078 IHNACGAGV